1 MEWKL
6 VGSTKQVVTTIILLG
21 LVGFGAFFKPVSN
34 IHLVVTFAL
43 LALHIYSAY
52 IWNEGKATNKTS
64 PSKLLLGAYII
75 TAITAFACGWWF
87 TGILWLVMIMIYI
100 AIQSPKEIEKETQD
114 VKA

>member
-6 VGSTKQVVTTIILLG
+6 VGNVKQVVTTVVLLG
-21 LVGFGAFFKPVSN
+21 LVGLGAFFKPVSN

-52 IWNEGKATNKTS
+52 MWNEGKATNKIN
-64 PSKLLLGAYII
+64 PSKLLLGAYIF

-87 TGILWLVMIMIYI
+87 TGILWLFMIMIYI
-100 AIQSPKEIEKETQD
+100 AIQSPKEKEKEIQHEN
-114 VKA
+114 A